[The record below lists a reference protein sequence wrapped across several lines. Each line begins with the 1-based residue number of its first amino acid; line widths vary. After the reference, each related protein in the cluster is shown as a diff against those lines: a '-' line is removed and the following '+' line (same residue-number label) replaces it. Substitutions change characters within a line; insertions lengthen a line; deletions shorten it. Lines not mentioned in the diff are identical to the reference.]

1 MGMGDQPH
9 ASAALP
15 LDKKAGAHCTG
26 GWVPSLSVW
35 KCVGKMK
42 FLATTEVRTPNPPR
56 IASPYTDYVIPAPEV
71 TRMSVSLLFI
81 IKNQKE
87 KFCQWKCFSLLFFFF
102 L

>member
-15 LDKKAGAHCTG
+15 PDKKAGAHCTG
-26 GWVPSLSVW
+26 GCFPSLSVW

-42 FLATTEVRTPNPPR
+42 FLATTGVLTPNPPH

-71 TRMSVSLLFI
+71 SGVCVITFH
-81 IKNQKE
+81 N
-87 KFCQWKCFSLLFFFF
+87 
-102 L
+102 